1 MKPQCSGFPFC
12 RIVQIEQHLIF
23 ICPKTVL
30 ESVLV
35 RPKTV
40 LENKVNG
47 LNDNHFDKD
56 VKFLRPEISS
66 KKLQKHY

>member
-1 MKPQCSGFPFC
+1 MKPQWSGFPFC
-12 RIVQIEQHLIF
+12 RIVRIGQHLIF

-30 ESVLV
+30 ESIFA

-47 LNDNHFDKD
+47 LYDNHLDRD
-56 VKFLRPEISS
+56 VKFLRAEISS
-66 KKLQKHY
+66 KKLRKHY